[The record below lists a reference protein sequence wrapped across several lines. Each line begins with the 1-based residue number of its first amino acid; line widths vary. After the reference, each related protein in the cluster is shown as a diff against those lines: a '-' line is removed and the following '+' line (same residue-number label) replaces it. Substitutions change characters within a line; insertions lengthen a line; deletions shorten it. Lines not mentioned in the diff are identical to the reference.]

1 MNNKLLLLNKI
12 ICAAGIIL
20 LMAGAARAQL
30 VVYST
35 DFSAAGYSQTSVAVV
50 FDDGT
55 TTATD
60 EWFGSTNGIGISG
73 GDLTLAN
80 DTQNR
85 FRGSGVWLDAT
96 GWAAGTVTVE
106 VDVANYVAGA
116 DTNLIFQ
123 AYAATGVDAAN
134 SVSLDLHGSVAAGA
148 QPVATGTAAISA
160 LGSEQTITA
169 NGTDVAFTFTYNGTD
184 DFVGLTFVQVNAIGG
199 SAFGSADIDNLTVTV
214 AEGQPPETNWM
225 SGKWGIGWRINADG
239 KTNIENYNV
248 SALVSQVQAIGDV
261 EYVLFNL
268 SDAAHGD
275 AYLAPHSVL
284 TAINPGS
291 TPNND
296 RDLFMELAQGFQAAG
311 IKVIAY
317 CATQGPAMLKHGA
330 KVAYD
335 SVDEGGGV
343 FSSVAMDNWSDYV
356 LSVYGDTEIE
366 TFKTAYAEVII
377 DEYAQRYGT
386 LIDGWWFDHAGHG
399 NIPLLHDIVTS
410 YNPNTVIS
418 FNTGQHIPLTNNN
431 PDYENF
437 TSGHPTPIARVPA
450 SDVANLPML
459 TSLEGTP
466 DGYFYDGARRS
477 LGHMFMPMQT
487 RWNSGDI
494 VWTLEQAVDWQGR
507 ATNAGGAWTWNV
519 DTDDRNSQLALP
531 QVAFMESI
539 LAELATPAQLLGD
552 VNLDGVIDFLD
563 IPPFISLLTND
574 GFQLEA
580 DVNQDGAVNFVDIP
594 PFIAILINN

>member
-12 ICAAGIIL
+12 ICAVGIIL
-20 LMAGAARAQL
+20 LMAPVARAQL
-30 VVYST
+30 VYST
-35 DFSAAGYSQTSVAVV
+35 DFSADGYSQTSVAVV
-50 FDDGT
+50 FDDST
-55 TTATD
+55 TTATN
-60 EWFGSTNGIGISG
+60 EWFGSTNGIGIGG

-85 FRGSGVWLDAT
+85 YRGSGVWLDAA
-96 GWAAGTVTVE
+96 GWAAGLVTVE

-134 SVSLDLHGSVAAGA
+134 SVSLDLHGSVASGA

-214 AEGQPPETNWM
+214 ANAQPPVTNWM

-248 SALVSQVQAIGDV
+248 STLVSQVQAIGDV

-317 CATQGPAMLKHGA
+317 CACLLYTSPSPRDKRQSRMP
-330 KVAYD
+330 
-335 SVDEGGGV
+335 
-343 FSSVAMDNWSDYV
+343 SSA
-356 LSVYGDTEIE
+356 
-366 TFKTAYAEVII
+366 
-377 DEYAQRYGT
+377 
-386 LIDGWWFDHAGHG
+386 
-399 NIPLLHDIVTS
+399 
-410 YNPNTVIS
+410 
-418 FNTGQHIPLTNNN
+418 
-431 PDYENF
+431 
-437 TSGHPTPIARVPA
+437 
-450 SDVANLPML
+450 
-459 TSLEGTP
+459 
-466 DGYFYDGARRS
+466 
-477 LGHMFMPMQT
+477 
-487 RWNSGDI
+487 
-494 VWTLEQAVDWQGR
+494 
-507 ATNAGGAWTWNV
+507 
-519 DTDDRNSQLALP
+519 
-531 QVAFMESI
+531 
-539 LAELATPAQLLGD
+539 
-552 VNLDGVIDFLD
+552 
-563 IPPFISLLTND
+563 
-574 GFQLEA
+574 
-580 DVNQDGAVNFVDIP
+580 
-594 PFIAILINN
+594 

>member
-12 ICAAGIIL
+12 ICAVGIIL
-20 LMAGAARAQL
+20 LMAPVARAQL
-30 VVYST
+30 VYST
-35 DFSAAGYSQTSVAVV
+35 DFSADGYSQTSVAVV
-50 FDDGT
+50 FDDST
-55 TTATD
+55 TTATN
-60 EWFGSTNGIGISG
+60 EWFGSTNGIGIGG

-85 FRGSGVWLDAT
+85 YRGSGVWLDAA
-96 GWAAGTVTVE
+96 GWAAGLVTVE

-134 SVSLDLHGSVAAGA
+134 SVSLDLHGSVASGA

-184 DFVGLTFVQVNAIGG
+184 DFVGLTFVQVNAAGG

-214 AEGQPPETNWM
+214 ANAQPPVTNWM

-248 SALVSQVQAIGDV
+248 STLVSQIQAIGDV

-291 TPNND
+291 TPLND

-330 KVAYD
+330 RNAYD

-366 TFKTAYAEVII
+366 TFKRAYAEVII
-377 DEYAQRYGT
+377 DEYARRYGT
-386 LIDGWWFDHAGHG
+386 LIDGWWFDHAGLG

-410 YNPNTVIS
+410 YNPNTVIA
-418 FNTGQHIPLTNNN
+418 FNTGQKIPLTNNN

-437 TSGHPTPIARVPA
+437 TAGHPTPIAQVPA
-450 SDVANLPML
+450 SDLANLPML
-459 TSLEGTP
+459 TSLEGTR
-466 DGYFYDGARRS
+466 DGYFDAGRRS

-531 QVAFMESI
+531 QVTFMESI
-539 LAELATPAQLLGD
+539 LAELAAPLLGD
-552 VNLDGVIDFLD
+552 VNLDGVVDFLD
-563 IPPFISLLTND
+563 ISPFISLLTNN

-580 DVNQDGAVNFVDIP
+580 DVNQDGAVNFLDIS
-594 PFIAILINN
+594 PFIAILANN